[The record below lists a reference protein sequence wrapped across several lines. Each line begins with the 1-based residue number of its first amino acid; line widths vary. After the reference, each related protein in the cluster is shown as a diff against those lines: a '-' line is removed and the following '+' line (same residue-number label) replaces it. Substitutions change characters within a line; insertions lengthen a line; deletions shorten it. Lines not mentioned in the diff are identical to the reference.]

1 MKIYMNKIKPFKFFA
16 LVCAFLLFGCNSPV
30 EQTKSPTETLR
41 ALSEASKKKD
51 TEAIKSYLSKG
62 TLDLLQQSATRRE
75 KPVDELLKEENGAPF
90 QNLNEIKNEQITGET
105 ATVEVKN
112 DVTGEFDK
120 IPFVKENGVWKVALD
135 VYMKDVMKRLNEE
148 MNQNP
153 ANTSLPETDSDRSN
167 TNTGTNK
174 K

>member
-1 MKIYMNKIKPFKFFA
+1 MYMKKIKTIIFA
-16 LVCAFLLFGCNSPV
+16 LVCAFFLFGCDSTI
-30 EQTKSPTETLR
+30 EQTKSPTETLK

-62 TLDLLQQSATRRE
+62 TLDLFQQSATRRE
-75 KPVDELLKEENGAPF
+75 KTVEELLKEENGAPF

-105 ATVEVKN
+105 AVVEVKN
-112 DVTGEFDK
+112 NVSGEFDK

-135 VYMKDVMKRLNEE
+135 VYMKDAIKRLNEE
-148 MNQNP
+148 MNIP
-153 ANTSLPETDSDRSN
+153 ANNTSLPESESN
-167 TNTGTNK
+167 KSAANTVINK